1 VHTGE
6 VYFRLGGDQFEPD
19 DVTARLRLEP
29 SRVSRRAEPRP
40 EDCAWILSAGKF
52 SSESVDVYDLS
63 SQLTQRL
70 EPHASEISELIQEC
84 SLYAVLQVVLHL
96 SLDPELPMPAIGF
109 DQQTIAFLAKIGAS
123 VDVDT
128 YRQEG

>member
-1 VHTGE
+1 MHTGE
-6 VYFRLGGDQFEPD
+6 VYFRLGGDEFEPG
-19 DVTARLRLEP
+19 DVTSRLGIEP
-29 SRVSRRAEPRP
+29 SRIARPSDPRP
-40 EDCAWILSAGKF
+40 KDFAWILSTGTF
-52 SSESVDVYDLS
+52 SPELVDVYDLA

-70 EPHASEISELIQEC
+70 EPRSSEISALMREH

-96 SLDPELPMPAIGF
+96 SPDAGLPMPAIGF

-128 YRQEG
+128 YRPEG

>member
-6 VYFRLGGDQFEPD
+6 VYFRLGGKRFEPD
-19 DVTARLRLEP
+19 DVTALLRIEP
-29 SRVSRRAEPRP
+29 SRIVRRAEPRP
-40 EDCAWILSAGKF
+40 ENSAWILSTGKF
-52 SSESVDVYDLS
+52 SSESVDVYELA

-70 EPHASEISELIQEC
+70 EPRSSEISGLMQEC

-96 SLDPELPMPAIGF
+96 SLDPELSMPAIGF
-109 DQQTIAFLAKIGAS
+109 DQQTIAFLAKISAS
-123 VDVDT
+123 VDIDT